1 MRCKTCHKKMRY
13 VYGELSSYRCDACD
27 KTVFVEDLPDGHPDK
42 TFAYLEEEKIKR
54 VEE

>member
-1 MRCKTCHKKMRY
+1 MKCKPCHKKMRY
-13 VYGELSSYRCDACD
+13 VYDGLSYYHCDKCH

-42 TFAYLEEEKIKR
+42 TFAHLEEEKIKR